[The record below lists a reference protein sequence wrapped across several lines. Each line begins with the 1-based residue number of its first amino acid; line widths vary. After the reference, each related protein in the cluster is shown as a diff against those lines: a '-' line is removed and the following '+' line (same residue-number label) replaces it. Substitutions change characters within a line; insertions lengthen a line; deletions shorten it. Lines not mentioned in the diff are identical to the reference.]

1 MYQENTIAT
10 SAGPNLDP
18 KPAHTWSFEPQC
30 IRQQDSPQPFCVFTN
45 TQFADGRGVSIIT
58 TPEQADLFS
67 QSPAFTNTVA
77 VSKNTTPPR
86 AFEVKEIP
94 GHGIG
99 VIANQTMFRGDRI
112 MDYGPVLFIHDAFW
126 EHFVEEDYLPLLHT
140 AVKRLP
146 LETRDVFLNLAGQ
159 GKGDHI
165 DDILDT
171 NSFNVNLFGDNGFSP
186 TSYSILIPEV
196 ARLNHNCRPN
206 AAYHFNA
213 NTLTQTVLALRSI
226 PPGEELTISYIP
238 QLQPRTERQALLH
251 KSWGF
256 HCDCSLC
263 SAPSSLA
270 AASDSRIQ
278 RANELKAE
286 LLDYTSVSKAS
297 PGMAELL
304 VSLYEQE
311 QLWGPTYEAYQLAM
325 AEFNGVGDVWRAEKY
340 GRLAL
345 EAAMVYRGSDHMDV
359 KALEVFLENPKEH
372 WSWLLRSEMESR
384 I

>member
-1 MYQENTIAT
+1 
-10 SAGPNLDP
+10 
-18 KPAHTWSFEPQC
+18 
-30 IRQQDSPQPFCVFTN
+30 VFTD
-45 TQFADGRGVSIIT
+45 TQFANGRGVSIIT
-58 TPEQADLFS
+58 TLEQADLFS
-67 QSPAFTNTVA
+67 QSPAFTNIVTA
-77 VSKNTTPPR
+77 SQQTTPSR

-94 GHGIG
+94 SHGMG
-99 VIANQTMFRGDRI
+99 AIANQTIFRGDRL
-112 MDYGPVLFIHDAFW
+112 MDYGPVLFIHDAVW

-140 AVKRLP
+140 AIERLP

-159 GKGDHI
+159 GKGDQI

-171 NSFNVNLFGDNGFSP
+171 NSFNVNLFGDNGFGP

-196 ARLNHNCRPN
+196 ARLNHDCRPN

-226 PPGEELTISYIP
+226 PPGEELSISYVP

-263 SAPSSLA
+263 SAPTSLA
-270 AASDSRIQ
+270 VASDSRIQ
-278 RANELKAE
+278 RANVLKAE
-286 LLDYTSVSKAS
+286 LLDYTSLSKAS

-304 VSLYEQE
+304 ISLYEQE
-311 QLWGPTYEAYQLAM
+311 RLWGPTYEAYQLATT
-325 AEFNGVGDVWRAEKY
+325 ELNGVGDVSRAEKY

-345 EAAMVYRGSDHMDV
+345 EAALVYRGPDHVDV

-372 WSWLLRSEMESR
+372 WSWLLRIRMGSVK
-384 I
+384 